1 MILIP
6 STAAIVQAQQKSQNT
21 LTAQRAIAKKSEFQ
35 GDRPPSVSNAG
46 IVNAGRDH
54 YIDVKVQGEPL
65 NRLQVVCVTFHEL
78 DNVKVINL
86 ETEEEIPHS
95 INYGFEEFTV
105 TFDQSV
111 PLGQN
116 IRVIIEGATVRGVNR
131 GAIVP
136 YRIFAESSTFGAIP
150 LGTALVR
157 TPDNN

>member
-1 MILIP
+1 MKISL
-6 STAAIVQAQQKSQNT
+6 SK
-21 LTAQRAIAKKSEFQ
+21 
-35 GDRPPSVSNAG
+35 
-46 IVNAGRDH
+46 
-54 YIDVKVQGEPL
+54 
-65 NRLQVVCVTFHEL
+65 RLSSL
-78 DNVKVINL
+78 
-86 ETEEEIPHS
+86 
-95 INYGFEEFTV
+95 TV

-157 TPDNN
+157 TPDSN